1 MLSTPSLWIGAKFWF
16 RIYALLSC
24 IKHTALKYDLVTEKQ
39 KPPTEVVS
47 KLSSRL
53 LGEEGWMKED
63 LFVRPDGRP
72 MIFLMGEVRERDK
85 VLNFWIYLG

>member
-1 MLSTPSLWIGAKFWF
+1 
-16 RIYALLSC
+16 
-24 IKHTALKYDLVTEKQ
+24 
-39 KPPTEVVS
+39 
-47 KLSSRL
+47 
-53 LGEEGWMKED
+53 MKED